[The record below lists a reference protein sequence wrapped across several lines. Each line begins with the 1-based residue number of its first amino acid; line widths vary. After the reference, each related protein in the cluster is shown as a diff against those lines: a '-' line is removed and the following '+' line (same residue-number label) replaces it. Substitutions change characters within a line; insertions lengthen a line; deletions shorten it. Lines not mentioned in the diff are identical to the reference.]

1 MNETELLK
9 QNVENKQQMTNS
21 LRSIELQVRR
31 STEEAMNTMDGPRG
45 SNLQGPYSIVTAFGR
60 LELETGARMV

>member
-45 SNLQGPYSIVTAFGR
+45 SNLQ
-60 LELETGARMV
+60 ARADAAGGQRKGGDDEGD